1 MIVTITAID
10 SRGVDTQ
17 PLRDATPIWGFFFS
31 CFMVRRS
38 TQHAVPTIHSDAAC
52 ERVGCWETVEGVSC
66 STQRGYWPLPSRTLC
81 SYSM

>member
-38 TQHAVPTIHSDAAC
+38 TQHAARSPHNSQRRCMRASGVLGN
-52 ERVGCWETVEGVSC
+52 RGGCFV
-66 STQRGYWPLPSRTLC
+66 
-81 SYSM
+81 